1 MTAADGAGPSRAPQP
16 APAAPR
22 EAASP
27 LARPSAAR
35 PEFAVIVPA
44 FDEADN
50 MPDLFAE
57 LADTF
62 QRHGLDGEIVLVDDG
77 SNDDTAGA
85 ARRAADAASMSRVK
99 ILRHR
104 ANRGKTS
111 AIVTAAR
118 ATEAPVLVLFD
129 ADLQHATDEI
139 PRFLDAIAAGNDVV
153 TGRKIG
159 RYPKRFVSSIYNGLS
174 RWIFRVPV
182 HDLNSMKAFRRE
194 VLTDL
199 RLREDWHRYL
209 VVLAHANGYR
219 IGEIDI
225 ELHERRHGESKYR
238 GSGRIL
244 VGTLDL
250 LSVWFQL
257 VFSRKPMLF
266 FGLTGLALFGLGAL
280 TGLVAL
286 YLRFVVGVGFRPL
299 LTLVLLLVLLGGL
312 LFVAGLIAELVAGLR
327 AEVEE
332 LRREVRGSRAPAAE
346 APRDEPSRS
355 DG

>member
-1 MTAADGAGPSRAPQP
+1 MREPDGARTPRTPDAPDGTSDGPG
-16 APAAPR
+16 
-22 EAASP
+22 
-27 LARPSAAR
+27 
-35 PEFAVIVPA
+35 FAVIVPA
-44 FDEADN
+44 YDEAEN

-57 LADTF
+57 MADTF
-62 QRHGLDGEIVLVDDG
+62 RHHDLDGEVVLVDDG
-77 SNDDTAGA
+77 STDGTAAAARKAAGA
-85 ARRAADAASMSRVK
+85 TGFERAK

-111 AIVTAAR
+111 ALVTASR
-118 ATEAPVLVLFD
+118 ATDAPVLVLFD

-139 PRFLDAIAAGNDVV
+139 PRFLEALGGGYDVV
-153 TGRKIG
+153 TGRKVG
-159 RYPKRFVSSIYNGLS
+159 RYRKRLVSRIYNGLS
-174 RWIFRVPV
+174 RLIFRVPV
-182 HDLNSMKAFRRE
+182 HDMNSMKAFRRE

-209 VVLAHANGYR
+209 VVMAHANGYR

-225 ELHERRHGESKYR
+225 ELHERRHGKSKYGGR
-238 GSGRIL
+238 GRIL

-266 FGLTGLALFGLGAL
+266 FGLTGLFLFALGGL

-286 YLRFVVGVGFRPL
+286 YLRFVEGTGFRPL

-312 LFVAGLIAELVAGLR
+312 LFAAGLIAELVAGLR

-332 LRREVRGSRAPAAE
+332 LRREVRSPDRRE
-346 APRDEPSRS
+346 TPSDADR
-355 DG
+355 